1 MNVAEVEFKLK
12 DIAEAVYNPG
22 TFIFE
27 FIEAYGAAK
36 PIPRATI
43 AKLKQGSLNKADTK
57 GDLLWPKKLHF
68 RPAAKGQAGPA
79 LDALITAPIAKK
91 HSPRFL
97 VTTDGEDLLALDTKL
112 DETLTIK
119 FTSLNERFDFFL
131 PLAGVERYQ
140 GVADSPADIKAA
152 GRLAKFYDAILSANP
167 DWTNHQKVH
176 ELNLFLTR
184 MLFCMF
190 AQSTQI
196 LPKDSFSRTLNDF
209 TTLDG
214 NDVQAVLQA
223 AFDAMNLKGDERQ
236 GIPEFAKRF
245 PYVNG
250 GLFRDKTP
258 VPRFDRLARRILIDA
273 AKLNWAEIN
282 PDIFGSMIQA
292 VVKPEL
298 RGDLGLHYTSVPNIM
313 KVLKPLFLDSL
324 ENELVLAAENVRK
337 LEALLTR
344 IRRIRVFD
352 PACGSGNF
360 LIIAYKELCRLERRV
375 FQQLRQHQRQFKLP
389 MSEVQLSSFLG
400 IEIEDFAVETA
411 KLSLYVAQ
419 HQMNLEF
426 EKDFM
431 VRPPA
436 LPLRDSGRVIHGNAT
451 RLDWSVICLPD
462 KDAETYIVGN
472 PPYLGGKKITA
483 EQSED
488 MEFSGLGKLKQLDY
502 VACWMLKAGRY
513 ISEHGGKY
521 SLVATSSIC
530 QGEQVHL
537 MWPEI
542 AALGLKIEFIYT
554 PFMWKNSAKLN
565 ATVACVIVGI
575 SREKDIAKRTIY
587 GPDFQKEAKNIN
599 PYMID
604 FEDLYVK
611 PRSMPLSDVPAMS
624 MGSNPVDGKHLIVEG
639 VDYSRLA
646 KENPEATA
654 FIKPY
659 MGGDEFLY
667 DEKRFCIWIPDHQ
680 YTDAVE
686 IPFIRDRVEACRA
699 YRSTAG
705 RDARRASAFPHR
717 FCYSTFQDKPF
728 LIVPNTSGDTRSYI
742 PVGLFDS
749 GTVVNHAAFVVY
761 DAEPLI
767 FSILSSSLHRVWL
780 SAVGGRLEMRYRY
793 SVKLVYN
800 AFPIP
805 ALSDNQRSELEECA
819 WSVIEARSSY
829 PEENIAALYDQDMPQ
844 DLLDAHRNL
853 DEVIENVY
861 AGRPFSNDME
871 RLEHLFKR
879 YKLMVEKEQA
889 PLLTKRSARS
899 RRAHA

>member
-1 MNVAEVEFKLK
+1 MNIAEVEFKLK
-12 DIAEAVYNPG
+12 DIAEAEYNPD
-22 TFIFE
+22 E
-27 FIEAYGAAK
+27 FVFDLIEAYGAVK

-43 AKLKQGSLNKADTK
+43 AKLKQGSLNKADVK
-57 GDLLWPKKLHF
+57 GDLLWPKRLHF
-68 RPAAKGQAGPA
+68 RPAALGQAGSA
-79 LDALITAPIAKK
+79 LDALITAPTAKK
-91 HSPRFL
+91 HTPRFL
-97 VTTDGEDLLALDTKL
+97 IVTDGQDVLALDSKL
-112 DETLTIK
+112 DETLSIK
-119 FTSLNERFDFFL
+119 FASLNERFDFFL

-152 GRLAKFYDAILSANP
+152 GRLAKFYDAILVANP

-184 MLFCMF
+184 VLFCMF

-196 LPKDSFSRTLNDF
+196 IPRDLFSRTLNDF
-209 TTLDG
+209 TTIDG
-214 NDVQAVLQA
+214 ADVEMVLQA
-223 AFDAMNLKGDERQ
+223 AFNAMNLKDEERNDS
-236 GIPEFAKRF
+236 PEFAKRF

-250 GLFRDKTP
+250 GLFRDRTS

-292 VVKPEL
+292 VVKPDL

-324 ENELVLAAENVRK
+324 EEEFLSAAGNVRR
-337 LEALLTR
+337 LEALLAR
-344 IRRIRVFD
+344 IRKIRIFD

-389 MSEVQLSSFLG
+389 LSEIQLANFLG

-436 LPLRDSGRVIHGNAT
+436 LPLTDSGRVVHGNAT
-451 RLDWSVICLPD
+451 RLDWKTVCPPD
-462 KDAETYIVGN
+462 KIAETYIVGN

-483 EQSED
+483 SQSED
-488 MEFSGLGKLKQLDY
+488 MDQSGLGELKQLDY
-502 VACWMLKAGRY
+502 VACWLMRAARY

-521 SLVATSSIC
+521 SLVATSSVC

-537 MWPEI
+537 IWPEI
-542 AALGLKIEFIYT
+542 SALGLQIEFIYT

-565 ATVACVIVGI
+565 ATVACVIIGVA
-575 SREKDIAKRTIY
+575 RAKDISKRIIH
-587 GPDFQKEAKNIN
+587 GPDFQKLAKNIN

-611 PRSMPLSDVPAMS
+611 PRSRPLSDIPPMS
-624 MGSNPVDGKHLIVEG
+624 MGSNPVDGKHLIVENA
-639 VDYSRLA
+639 DYLRVVR
-646 KENPEATA
+646 EQPEATA
-654 FIKPY
+654 FIRPY

-667 DEKRFCIWIPDHQ
+667 DEKRFCIWIADEERPE
-680 YTDAVE
+680 ALKV
-686 IPFIRDRVEACRA
+686 PFIKARVDSCEA
-699 YRSTAG
+699 YRTSAG
-705 RDARRASAFPHR
+705 RDARRASAYPHR
-717 FCYSTFQDKPF
+717 FCYSTFQAKPF
-728 LIVPNTSGDTRSYI
+728 LIIPNTSGDTRSYI
-742 PVGLFDS
+742 PVGLFDA
-749 GTVVNHAAFVVY
+749 GAVVNHAAFVIY
-761 DAEPLI
+761 EAEPLI

-800 AFPIP
+800 AFPVP
-805 ALSDNQRSELEECA
+805 PLSEDQKLALEECA
-819 WSVIEARSSY
+819 WSIIEARSSY
-829 PEENIAALYDQDMPQ
+829 PEAHIAALYDQSMPPR
-844 DLLDAHRNL
+844 LLGAHRNL
-853 DEVIENVY
+853 DEVIEGIY
-861 AGRPFSNDME
+861 SGRTFSNDME

-879 YKLMVEKEQA
+879 YKLMIEKDA
-889 PLLTKRSARS
+889 ATSLSKLSTPHRKA
-899 RRAHA
+899 